1 VIQPGLP
8 PYDAIVLTGGG
19 ASRLGGVHKP
29 GLLVGGRTLGA
40 RVLAAVRDAHRVVVV
55 GPEVP
60 GTLVDLVTREEP
72 PGGGP
77 VAALAAGLAAVRAP
91 AVAALAGDL
100 PFLDAADVLDLRA
113 ALDADPGAAAAV
125 LVDDGR
131 RDQPLCSVWRTGAL
145 RAAVAAVGGPA
156 GVPMRAVL
164 AAAGPVV
171 RRAPEARD
179 GPPPW
184 FDCDT
189 DEDLRTARGWVE

>member
-1 VIQPGLP
+1 
-8 PYDAIVLTGGG
+8 
-19 ASRLGGVHKP
+19 
-29 GLLVGGRTLGA
+29 
-40 RVLAAVRDAHRVVVV
+40 
-55 GPEVP
+55 
-60 GTLVDLVTREEP
+60 
-72 PGGGP
+72 
-77 VAALAAGLAAVRAP
+77 
-91 AVAALAGDL
+91 DL